1 MENQRA
7 NLIQKVVFAATEVG
21 IAVAQEVAEAS
32 LKQKPGMLLK
42 EFTKVLDTYVQ
53 KQKEQEKIGLRKLE
67 YL

>member
-53 KQKEQEKIGLRKLE
+53 KQKEQEKIGLRKPE

>member
-1 MENQRA
+1 MDTKRA
-7 NLIQKVVFAATEVG
+7 NLVQKVVFAATEVG
-21 IAVAQEVAEAS
+21 LAVAQEVAEAS

-53 KQKEQEKIGLRKLE
+53 KQREQEDIDVRKPE

>member
-1 MENQRA
+1 MENKRA

-21 IAVAQEVAEAS
+21 LAVAQEVAEAT

-53 KQKEQEKIGLRKLE
+53 KQREQEKVDLRKTE